1 VVRSGSVTTCSAAGI
16 VGGNPAKIQIPQ
28 STPEQDKVLG
38 SLFHRH
44 VRMVLKPS
52 GVSPISYPILLHR
65 HVRMVL
71 KPSGVSPISYPIQYG
86 GSFGAINYARG
97 YRIEI
102 PA

>member
-1 VVRSGSVTTCSAAGI
+1 MIVPVVRSGSVTTCSAAGI

-52 GVSPISYPILLHR
+52 GVSPISYPI
-65 HVRMVL
+65 
-71 KPSGVSPISYPIQYG
+71 QYG